1 MKMKRN
7 NTIVMKIT
15 KEELEVLYNNNRIVD
30 AAQTLGVSVKTFLTY
45 VQKAGI
51 PPKKR
56 IGSRPRIE
64 IIERE

>member
-1 MKMKRN
+1 MKVKQN

-45 VQKAGI
+45 VKKAGI
-51 PPKKR
+51 LPKKR
-56 IGSRPRIE
+56 IGSRPKVE
-64 IIERE
+64 IIEGK